1 LKVIELLEEME
12 DIVEGGST
20 IPFAQKV
27 LVDRGELLELIREIR
42 ILLPDEIKQAQWIK
56 EERQKILSEAQN
68 EADIVLKEAN
78 NHIVEMI
85 DQDEITKLAN
95 DNAQKIIFQ
104 AKTTAKEM
112 RIGAKEYTDEL
123 LQDAEEYLLKLT
135 KTLKN
140 NREELKEMK

>member
-1 LKVIELLEEME
+1 MKVIELLEEME

-20 IPFAQKV
+20 IPFVQKV

-85 DQDEITKLAN
+85 NQDEITKLAN
-95 DNAQKIIFQ
+95 ANAEKIIFQ
-104 AKTTAKEM
+104 AKTIAKEM